1 MSDSKRKLDE
11 ILKSLGALVVIGVLF
26 LAFAPES
33 IWHGGGVAPA
43 SERKAFGD
51 FASQDLNGATW
62 NLSHQQGRVVV
73 VNYWATWCP
82 PCRAETPALVR
93 VANEYKARGLEIVGI
108 SLDEDG
114 KEAVRDF
121 VREYGVPYPILMS
134 RERINMTLIPRTIPV
149 TILIDRQGRI
159 AKRYEGAVSES
170 TLKQDVEKLLAEE

>member
-1 MSDSKRKLDE
+1 MSDRNRKLDE
-11 ILKSLGALVVIGVLF
+11 ILKPLGVLVVIGVLF

-43 SERKAFGD
+43 AERKAFGD
-51 FASQDLNGATW
+51 FVSQDLNGAPW
-62 NLSHQQGRVVV
+62 ILSQQQGRVVV

-93 VANEYKARGLEIVGI
+93 VAKEYKERGLEIVGI

-114 KEAVRDF
+114 EEVVRDF

-134 RERINMTLIPRTIPV
+134 RERANMTMLPRTIPV
-149 TILIDRQGRI
+149 TILLDRHGRI
-159 AKRYEGAVSES
+159 AKRYEGAFSES
-170 TLKQDVEKLLAEE
+170 TLKQDVEKLLAEG